1 MRLVYLLVI
10 VTVTLFPGKLEIG
23 ADKFTAKD
31 NQKEIHFV
39 GHANISQDGTS
50 IKADNIVVYF
60 GDDNSTKSFIA
71 KGHVRFSIKNRKV
84 NYSGRCNSI
93 KYMPKTKSYILSG
106 SVKLKD
112 RIKNRSI
119 VGEHISI
126 NTKNGSFTI
135 KGKKSKQAKL
145 IFNIK

>member
-1 MRLVYLLVI
+1 MRIFCLSILLV
-10 VTVTLFPGKLEIG
+10 LFTFADRLIIG

-84 NYSGRCNSI
+84 NYNGRCNSI
-93 KYMPKTKSYILSG
+93 KYKPKKKLYILSG

>member
-1 MRLVYLLVI
+1 MRLVYLVII
-10 VTVTLFPGKLEIG
+10 VTVTLLSSKLEIG

-31 NQKEIHFV
+31 SQKQISFV
-39 GHANISQDGTS
+39 GHANISQNGTS
-50 IKADNIVVYF
+50 IKADKIVVYF
-60 GDDNSTKSFIA
+60 RDDNSTKSYRA
-71 KGHVRFSIKNRKV
+71 TGNVRFNIKNSKI
-84 NYSGRCNSI
+84 NYSGQCNSI
-93 KYMPKTKSYILSG
+93 EYIPNKKSYTLSG

-119 VGEHISI
+119 FGEKIKI